1 MYKDFT
7 LVLGGGGARGI
18 ANIGVLKELKKR
30 GLTPNKIIGVSMG
43 ALVGASF
50 CSGKEIKEIEKEAL
64 RLNTKFKV
72 IKHLFDIAKPGE
84 AFIKGD
90 KIKKFISRTINQTTF
105 KNLKIPLEILTTNLE
120 KGNGEIIK
128 NGKIIDAI
136 MASISVPGIFPPVK
150 INGSYY
156 VDGGVTNPTPVDIA
170 PTTIDQPTIAVD
182 LTIQE
187 TVKLNKPGIITTMM
201 RSYEIIRANSIL
213 NHLPNNNKNVILLKP
228 RARKFIDS
236 FKFYDVEKFI
246 KAGEMIVKDNWRE
259 IEKLITK
266 N

>member
-18 ANIGVLKELKKR
+18 ANIGVLKELEKR
-30 GLTPNKIIGVSMG
+30 GLTPSKIIGVSMG

-50 CSGKEIKEIEKEAL
+50 CLGKEIKEIEKEAL
-64 RLNTKFKV
+64 KLNTKFKV
-72 IKHLFDIAKPGE
+72 IKHLFDITKPGK
-84 AFIKGD
+84 AFVKGV
-90 KIKKFISRTINQTTF
+90 KIKKFISNIIGQATF
-105 KNLKIPLEILTTNLE
+105 KDLKIPLEILITNLE
-120 KGNGEIIK
+120 KGNGELIK
-128 NGKIIDAI
+128 KGKLINAI
-136 MASISVPGIFPPVK
+136 RASISVPGIFPPVK

-156 VDGGVTNPTPVDIA
+156 VDGGVINPTPINIA
-170 PTTIDQPTIAVD
+170 PNTQNNPTVAVD

-187 TVKLNKPGIITTMM
+187 TVKLNNPGIITTIM

-213 NHLPNNNKNVILLKP
+213 SHLPNDNKNVILLKP
-228 RARKFIDS
+228 RQRKLADS
-236 FKFYDVEKFI
+236 FKFYDIEKFI
-246 KAGEMIVKDNWRE
+246 QAGEMIVRDNWKE